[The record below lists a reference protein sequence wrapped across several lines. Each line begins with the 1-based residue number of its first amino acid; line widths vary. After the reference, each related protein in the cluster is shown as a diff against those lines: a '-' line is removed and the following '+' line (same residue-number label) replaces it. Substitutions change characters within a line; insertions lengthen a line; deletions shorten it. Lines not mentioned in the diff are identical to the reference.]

1 MLSLMN
7 SIVNNT
13 EGLKREVAEIIVDML
28 DENADSEEVMGTIE
42 YISTYGCVSG
52 TVPAL
57 TYYSQTEA
65 FFDRHSEEIFEL
77 IEDMAEEGIIDKKQ
91 IELSKNN
98 LAWTAFEL
106 VAWEIRDEL
115 ENAMEFITDSEGNE
129 Y

>member
-13 EGLKREVAEIIVDML
+13 EGLKQEVAEIIVDML
-28 DENADSEEVMGTIE
+28 SENADNEEVMGTVEDIT
-42 YISTYGCVSG
+42 TYGCVSG

-91 IELSKNN
+91 LELSKNN

-106 VAWEIRDEL
+106 IAWDILHEL
-115 ENAMEFITDSEGNE
+115 EYAMEFVTDSEGNE

>member
-1 MLSLMN
+1 MLNLMK
-7 SIVNNT
+7 SIVANN
-13 EGLKREVAEIIVDML
+13 EGLRKEVAEIIVDML
-28 DENADSEEVMGTIE
+28 SENADNKEVIGTVEDIT
-42 YISTYGCVSG
+42 SYGCASG

-57 TYYSQTEA
+57 IYYSQTEA

-77 IEDMAEEGIIDKKQ
+77 IEDMSEEGIIDKNRL
-91 IELSKNN
+91 ELSKNN

-106 VAWEIRDEL
+106 IAWQIRDEL

>member
-13 EGLKREVAEIIVDML
+13 EGLKREVAEIIVNML
-28 DENADSEEVMGTIE
+28 SENADNEEVVVTLDNIN
-42 YISTYGCVSG
+42 TYGCASG
-52 TVPAL
+52 IVPAL
-57 TYYSQTEA
+57 MYYSDARA
-65 FFDRHSEEIFEL
+65 FFDRHADEIFEL

-106 VAWEIRDEL
+106 IAWEIRDEL
-115 ENAMEFITDSEGNE
+115 EAAMEF
-129 Y
+129 

>member
-1 MLSLMN
+1 MLNLMN

-28 DENADSEEVMGTIE
+28 DENADNEEVMGTVEDIT
-42 YISTYGCVSG
+42 TYGCASG

-57 TYYSQTEA
+57 IYYSDTEA
-65 FFDRHSEEIFEL
+65 FFDRHAEEIFEL

-106 VAWEIRDEL
+106 IAWEIRDEL
-115 ENAMEFITDSEGNE
+115 ENAMEFVTDSEGNE

>member
-1 MLSLMN
+1 MLNLMN

-13 EGLKREVAEIIVDML
+13 EGLKKEVAEIIVNML
-28 DENADSEEVMGTIE
+28 SVDADNEEVIGTVEDIT
-42 YISTYGCVSG
+42 TYGCVNG

-77 IEDMAEEGIIDKKQ
+77 IEDMSEEGIIDKNRL
-91 IELSKNN
+91 ELSKNN

-106 VAWEIRDEL
+106 IAWDILHEL
-115 ENAMEFITDSEGNE
+115 EYAMEFVTDSEGNE

>member
-1 MLSLMN
+1 MLSLLN

-13 EGLKREVAEIIVDML
+13 EGLKKEVAEIIVDML
-28 DENADSEEVMGTIE
+28 SENADNEEVMGTVENIT
-42 YISTYGCVSG
+42 TYGCVSG

-57 TYYSQTEA
+57 IYYSDTEA
-65 FFDRHSEEIFEL
+65 FFDRHADEIFEL
-77 IEDMAEEGIIDKKQ
+77 MTDMKEEGVLDLNN

-106 VAWEIRDEL
+106 VAWEIKDEL

>member
-1 MLSLMN
+1 MINVLN

-28 DENADSEEVMGTIE
+28 SENADNEEVMGTVEDIT
-42 YISTYGCVSG
+42 TYGCASG
-52 TVPAL
+52 CVPAL
-57 TYYSQTEA
+57 VYYSDTEA

-77 IEDMAEEGIIDKKQ
+77 IEDAAKEGIIDKNRL
-91 IELSKNN
+91 ELTKNN

-106 VAWEIRDEL
+106 IAWEIRDEL
-115 ENAMEFITDSEGNE
+115 EAAMEFVTDSEGNE

>member
-7 SIVNNT
+7 SIVANN
-13 EGLKREVAEIIVDML
+13 EGLKREVAEIIVNML
-28 DENADSEEVMGTIE
+28 SDEADNEEVMGTVEDIT
-42 YISTYGCVSG
+42 TYGCVSG

-65 FFDRHSEEIFEL
+65 FFDRHDEEIFEL
-77 IEDMAEEGIIDKKQ
+77 IEDMAEEGIIDKNRL
-91 IELSKNN
+91 ELSKNN

-106 VAWEIRDEL
+106 IAWEIRDEL
-115 ENAMEFITDSEGNE
+115 ETAMEFVTDSEGNE

>member
-1 MLSLMN
+1 MLNLLN
-7 SIVNNT
+7 SIVANN

-28 DENADSEEVMGTIE
+28 DENADNEEVMGTIE
-42 YISTYGCVSG
+42 NITTYGCVSG

-57 TYYSQTEA
+57 IYYSDTEA
-65 FFDRHSEEIFEL
+65 FFDRHADEIFEL
-77 IEDMAEEGIIDKKQ
+77 LEDMAEEGIIDKKQ

-106 VAWEIRDEL
+106 IAWEIRDEL

>member
-1 MLSLMN
+1 MINVLN

-28 DENADSEEVMGTIE
+28 SENADNEEVMGTVENIT
-42 YISTYGCVSG
+42 TYGCVSG

-57 TYYSQTEA
+57 IYYSDTEA
-65 FFDRHSEEIFEL
+65 FFDRHAEEIFEL

-106 VAWEIRDEL
+106 IAWEIRDEL
-115 ENAMEFITDSEGNE
+115 ENAMEFVTDSEGNE

>member
-1 MLSLMN
+1 MINVLN

-28 DENADSEEVMGTIE
+28 SENADNEEVMGTVENIT
-42 YISTYGCVSG
+42 TYGCVNG

-57 TYYSQTEA
+57 IYYSDTEA
-65 FFDRHSEEIFEL
+65 FFDRHSDEIFEL

-106 VAWEIRDEL
+106 IAWEIRDEL

>member
-1 MLSLMN
+1 MLNLMN

-13 EGLKREVAEIIVDML
+13 EGLKREVAEIIINMLSVD
-28 DENADSEEVMGTIE
+28 ADNEEVMGTVEDIT
-42 YISTYGCVSG
+42 TYGCVSG

-57 TYYSQTEA
+57 TYYSDTEA

-115 ENAMEFITDSEGNE
+115 EAATEFITDSEGNE

>member
-13 EGLKREVAEIIVDML
+13 EGLKREVAEIII
-28 DENADSEEVMGTIE
+28 DEAGENNEEIMAYLENVT
-42 YISTYGCVSG
+42 TYGCVNG
-52 TVPAL
+52 TVSSL
-57 TYYSQTEA
+57 IYYSDTEA

-106 VAWEIRDEL
+106 IAWEITDKL